1 MPSFYLAAVAAATLF
16 TQSLAYPK
24 IPVVRN
30 VGDDHGLAGRQASAT
45 TTSSGAAATSSAGSS
60 SGNLQIKLT
69 NSASDKVYAYIMGKD
84 YTNGERV
91 FYQSGSSGWSYVSTS
106 GATLNSTTQK
116 YSIDTSA
123 VAVSIAGNSDQT
135 VTLPGYLESAR
146 VYIGSNEMTFQL
158 TSSGDLVEP
167 SPVDTTDANYGF
179 PWGIVELDYSSSVLC
194 ADLSYVDSVGLA
206 LGMTVTAGDG
216 TQYVDPGLPAG
227 ALKTVCD
234 ALEAVNSD
242 WGNLCIKGSDGSLVR
257 AVSPTKVDTASAGS
271 LATLYDDYI
280 EQVWSKYQ
288 TTKLVSRYPPLVF
301 RVHTT
306 TRRLMSK

>member
-30 VGDDHGLAGRQASAT
+30 VGGDNELAGRQASAT
-45 TTSSGAAATSSAGSS
+45 TTASSASATSSSGSS
-60 SGNLQIKLT
+60 SGSLQIKLT
-69 NSASDKVYAYIMGKD
+69 NSASDTMYAYILGMD

-91 FYQSGSSGWSYVSTS
+91 FYQTGSSAWYYMSTS
-106 GATLNSTTQK
+106 GATMNATTQK
-116 YSIDTSA
+116 YSIDTSSNKLA
-123 VAVSIAGNSDQT
+123 ISISGNSDQT

-146 VYIGSNEMTFQL
+146 VYIGSQEMTFQL

-179 PWGIVELDYSSSVLC
+179 SWGIVELDYSSSVLC

-280 EQVWSKYQ
+280 DQVWTKYQ
-288 TTKLVSRYPPLVF
+288 STKLVSHIVPRTY
-301 RVHTT
+301 
-306 TRRLMSK
+306 MYNQDD

>member
-1 MPSFYLAAVAAATLF
+1 MY
-16 TQSLAYPK
+16 
-24 IPVVRN
+24 
-30 VGDDHGLAGRQASAT
+30 
-45 TTSSGAAATSSAGSS
+45 
-60 SGNLQIKLT
+60 
-69 NSASDKVYAYIMGKD
+69 VYIIGKD

-91 FYQSGSSGWSYVSTS
+91 FYKTGSTAWYYVSTS
-106 GATLNSTTQK
+106 GTTLNSTTQK
-116 YSIDTSA
+116 YKIDAATNDLA
-123 VAVSIAGNSDQT
+123 VTISGNSDQT

-146 VYIGSNEMTFQL
+146 VYIGSSQMTFQL
-158 TSSGDLVEP
+158 TESGDLVEP

-179 PWGIVELDYSSSVLC
+179 PWGIVELDYSTSVLC

-216 TQYVDPGLPAG
+216 TQYVDPGLPSG

-234 ALEAVNSD
+234 ALEAVNDD

-280 EQVWSKYQ
+280 DQVWEKYQ
-288 TTKLVSRYPPLVF
+288 STTLVSCYAFFLSFAPSSRPTHSRNWVANTIYRLS
-301 RVHTT
+301 
-306 TRRLMSK
+306 TRNKPTLAQT

>member
-1 MPSFYLAAVAAATLF
+1 MPSSFILTAVAAASLF

-30 VGDDHGLAGRQASAT
+30 FVDSNDLAVRQASAT
-45 TTSSGAAATSSAGSS
+45 ATASSASATSSGSS
-60 SGNLQIKLT
+60 SGTLQIKLT
-69 NSASDKVYAYIMGKD
+69 NNAADTMYAYIIGMD
-84 YTNGERV
+84 YTNGEKV
-91 FYQSGSSGWSYVSTS
+91 FYQTGSSSWYYTSTS
-106 GATLNSTTQK
+106 GATMNATTQK
-116 YSIDTSA
+116 YSIDCSTNNL
-123 VAVSIAGNSDQT
+123 AVSISGNSDQT

-146 VYIGSNEMTFQL
+146 VYIGSSQMTFEL

-206 LGMTVTAGDG
+206 LGMTVTGGDG
-216 TQYVDPGLPAG
+216 TQYVDPGLPSG

-234 ALEAVNSD
+234 KLEAVNSD

-257 AVSPTKVDTASAGS
+257 AVSPTKVDTASAGT

-280 EQVWSKYQ
+280 NQVWTKYES
-288 TTKLVSRYPPLVF
+288 TKLVSYL
-301 RVHTT
+301 HTS
-306 TRRLMSK
+306 LFHMCNHEADIK